1 MQFASCVYVMEWRVY
16 RMGCCVYRIKCYVT
30 YFIGKRCTCITN
42 VSILCINYLTM
53 SPTRRHPREFS
64 IHHVSIKQT
73 MHYAT
78 KDRSV
83 VKAETVVPSHHV
95 PTTSLRYLS
104 SARSR
109 PRRTKI
115 CFRGKAFSR
124 LTWVVLTKYFSVW
137 SSLTIDLKP

>member
-1 MQFASCVYVMEWRVY
+1 MQFASCVYVMEWRVH
-16 RMGCCVYRIKCYVT
+16 RMGCCVYRILCYVT

-95 PTTSLRYLS
+95 PTTSLAS
-104 SARSR
+104 NCA
-109 PRRTKI
+109 
-115 CFRGKAFSR
+115 GA
-124 LTWVVLTKYFSVW
+124 VVGTLEAKTYE
-137 SSLTIDLKP
+137 DLLQGESFLEAELGGLDQVL